1 MQIFV
6 QVGDSLRLITL
17 DVSHWDTIE
26 NVKAKIQDKEGIP
39 PEHQLLIFDNKLLDN
54 KLALSHYNIK
64 KESML
69 YLEINYEGKD
79 MQYSV
84 NGNNMFIISLY
95 KPKAYSKFGNLTKC
109 EPQKLNCSLLH
120 ADVCGRGC
128 QPQKIKC
135 SKFSTDFSMKCSQSM
150 IL

>member
-1 MQIFV
+1 MQIFI

-17 DVSHWDTIE
+17 DVSRWDTIE
-26 NVKAKIQDKEGIP
+26 NVMAKIQDKEGIP

-54 KLALSHYNIK
+54 ERALSHYNIK

-84 NGNNMFIISLY
+84 NDNNMFIISLY
-95 KPKAYSKFGNLTKC
+95 KPKAYSKFGNLT
-109 EPQKLNCSLLH
+109 
-120 ADVCGRGC
+120 
-128 QPQKIKC
+128 
-135 SKFSTDFSMKCSQSM
+135 
-150 IL
+150 